1 MRLKVRAAG
10 FALSFFAAGLAASA
24 QDLSTFLAKPP
35 AQGAWASYRIETSWT
50 GRTKTERFNLA
61 VTGSEVVDGQ
71 PRVWIEASPT
81 DFARY
86 KDGVMRL
93 LLKAAPAPE
102 EALNPFLQASA
113 LCYQEPGQEPFKLS
127 SGALSF
133 MHGQAKKIRV
143 DQKKT
148 DLPPENAASTK
159 GFIFECSRM
168 QISTTT
174 ESSLFGR
181 SIKVTETGIYW
192 FSEGTPFGLVKAQ
205 IERVQIQTGKEERR
219 RTVTVTLREG
229 AVTGAASQFAK
240 PVTREKGLLG
250 LLFN

>member
-1 MRLKVRAAG
+1 MRLNARTAL
-10 FALSFFAAGLAASA
+10 FALSFLAAGLAASA

-35 AQGAWASYRIETSWT
+35 AMGAWASYRIETSWT

-71 PRVWIEASPT
+71 PRLWIEAWPT

-113 LCYQEPGQEPFKLS
+113 LSYQEPGQEAFKLS

-133 MHGQAKKIRV
+133 MHGQAKKIKV

-148 DLPPENAASTK
+148 DLPPGNAASTK
-159 GFIFECSRM
+159 GVSFKCSRV

-174 ESSLFGR
+174 ESNLFGR

-205 IERVQIQTGKEERR
+205 IERVQIQPGKEERR
-219 RTVTVTLREG
+219 RTVAVTLRES
-229 AVTGAASQFAK
+229 AVTGAASQIPK
-240 PVTREKGLLG
+240 PVTLEKGLLG
-250 LLFN
+250 LLIN